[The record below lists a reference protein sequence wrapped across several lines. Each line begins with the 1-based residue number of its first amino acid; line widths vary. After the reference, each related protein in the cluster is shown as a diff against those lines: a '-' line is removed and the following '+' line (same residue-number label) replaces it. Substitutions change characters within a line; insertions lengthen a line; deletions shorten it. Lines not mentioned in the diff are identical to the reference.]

1 MNTLVLRNEARKLTV
16 SVIRAILVAGIC
28 FTILYPLLLKFAIC
42 FKSPEDLLD
51 SSMAFLSRN
60 PSFDTFKTAYQM
72 MNYTESFL
80 NTTLLCALSGLF
92 HVISCTLVGYS
103 LGRYKYKFKAIVFGF
118 VIMTMIV
125 PPQVISIPMYLSFG
139 NVFGVSLIDNPVSLL
154 LLYLTGNSLKSG
166 LYIYL
171 LTQFFRSL
179 PKELEEAALVD
190 GAGETKTMF
199 FVMLPNARL
208 MMITVF
214 LFSFVWQWT
223 DIFYTSM
230 FFKNYE
236 LLSLNLGVV
245 GSTYQQYMYTSK
257 LPTHP
262 MLISQMNNAGSVLF
276 IVPLIL
282 IYLICNKYFVQGIE
296 RSGIVG

>member
-1 MNTLVLRNEARKLTV
+1 MNTLAIRNEARKLTV
-16 SVIRAILVAGIC
+16 SIIRATLIIGVC

-60 PSFDTFKTAYQM
+60 PTLKTLKTAYKM
-72 MNYTESFL
+72 MNYTESFW
-80 NTTLLCALSGLF
+80 NTALLCTLSGLF

-103 LGRYKYKFKAIVFGF
+103 MGRYKYKLKSIIFGF
-118 VIMTMIV
+118 VIMTLIV
-125 PPQVISIPMYLSFG
+125 PPQVISIPMYLFFG
-139 NVFGVSLIDNPVSLL
+139 NMSLIDNPVSLL

-190 GAGETKTMF
+190 GAGELKTMF

-214 LFSFVWQWT
+214 LFTFVWQWT

-245 GSTYQQYMYTSK
+245 GSTYHQYMYNLK

-262 MLISQMNNAGSVLF
+262 MLISQMNNAGSLLF
-276 IVPLIL
+276 ILPLIL
-282 IYLICNKYFVQGIE
+282 IYLICNKYFVQGVE